1 MSHVKV
7 ITDTPLYMPH
17 KKNMKSMGF
26 LQFVE
31 SFRGKIYIKYSIGSE
46 KWNEFETATI
56 TIYYVIHE
64 HLSIS

>member
-1 MSHVKV
+1 
-7 ITDTPLYMPH
+7 
-17 KKNMKSMGF
+17 MGF

-56 TIYYVIHE
+56 TIYYVVHE
-64 HLSIS
+64 RLSIS

>member
-1 MSHVKV
+1 
-7 ITDTPLYMPH
+7 
-17 KKNMKSMGF
+17 MKSMGF

-56 TIYYVIHE
+56 TIYYVVHE